1 MEVVEK
7 KGMRRLYRSRHGKIA
22 GVCQGLADYLH
33 VDVTIVRIVALVLL
47 ITGSLGFWI
56 YLIGWIV
63 IPLEPA
69 RS

>member
-1 MEVVEK
+1 
-7 KGMRRLYRSRHGKIA
+7 MRRLYRSRHGKIA